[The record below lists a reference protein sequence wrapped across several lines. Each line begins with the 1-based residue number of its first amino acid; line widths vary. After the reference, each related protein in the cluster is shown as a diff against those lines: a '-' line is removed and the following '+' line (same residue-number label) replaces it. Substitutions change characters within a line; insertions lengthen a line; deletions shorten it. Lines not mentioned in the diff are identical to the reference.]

1 MPRYLG
7 IDYGEK
13 RVGIAVSDPT
23 KTIAQ
28 PFLTIQY
35 NSKKEL
41 IGKILNLVEEEDIEL
56 IVVGL
61 PLTLKGI
68 DSNKTKTVRKFVENL
83 RTIIQ
88 LPIEFVDERFTS
100 IQAQRMLRDMG
111 KKPSEQRSK
120 IDQLAAQSILQT
132 YLDRKN
138 N

>member
-1 MPRYLG
+1 
-7 IDYGEK
+7 
-13 RVGIAVSDPT
+13 
-23 KTIAQ
+23 
-28 PFLTIQY
+28 
-35 NSKKEL
+35 
-41 IGKILNLVEEEDIEL
+41 
-56 IVVGL
+56 
-61 PLTLKGI
+61 
-68 DSNKTKTVRKFVENL
+68 VENL